1 MEGEAKRGKGGGRG
15 RESRRRRRRRRAEK
29 TRMYGERRKGR
40 EQREGS
46 KEEDKGIE
54 SLKSTVRTPACS
66 TKTNECYLECTAQ
79 KTTGI

>member
-54 SLKSTVRTPACS
+54 SLKSTVRMPACF